1 METKL
6 SRGGFLRPETI
17 IEETGIKKGMKIADF
32 GCGAGYFSIPMAK
45 IVEEKG
51 KIYALDIL
59 KTALESVKSKAK
71 LEGLLN
77 VIDIRSNLEV
87 LGGSKLKDE
96 SVDLALLAN
105 ILFQSSKKAD
115 IVKEVKRILK
125 KHGRMVVIE
134 WKEKQPMGPPEKL
147 IASKGLVQDLAK
159 SGGFKFKKEFPAG
172 RNHWG
177 MIFTK

>member
-1 METKL
+1 METEL
-6 SRGGFLRPETI
+6 PRGGFLCPETI
-17 IEETGIKKGMKIADF
+17 IEEIGIKESMKIADF
-32 GCGAGYFSIPMAK
+32 GCGAGYFTIPIAR
-45 IVEEKG
+45 IVGEKG

-71 LEGLLN
+71 LEGLFN

-87 LGGSKLKDE
+87 LGGSKLQDE

-125 KHGRMVVIE
+125 KHGKMVVIE

-147 IASKGLVQDLAK
+147 IVSKGLVQDLAK
-159 SGGFKFKKEFPAG
+159 SEGFKFKKEFPAG
-172 RNHWG
+172 MNHWG
-177 MIFTK
+177 IIFAK

>member
-6 SRGGFLRPETI
+6 PKGGFLCPETI
-17 IEETGIKKGMKIADF
+17 IEEIGIKEGMKIADF
-32 GCGAGYFSIPMAK
+32 GCGAGYFTIPMAK

-77 VIDIRSNLEV
+77 VMGVQSNLEV
-87 LGGSKLKDE
+87 LGGSKLQDE
-96 SVDLALLAN
+96 SIDLALLAN

-125 KHGRMVVIE
+125 KDGGMVVIE

-147 IASKGLVQDLAK
+147 IASRGLVQDLAK
-159 SGGFKFKKEFPAG
+159 SEGFKFKKEFPAG
-172 RNHWG
+172 KNHWG
-177 MIFTK
+177 MIFVK

>member
-6 SRGGFLRPETI
+6 TKGGFLRPETI
-17 IEETGIKKGMKIADF
+17 IEELGIKKGIKIADF
-32 GCGAGYFSIPMAK
+32 GCGAGYFTIPMAK
-45 IVEEKG
+45 IVDEKG

-71 LEGLLN
+71 FEGLLN
-77 VIDIRSNLEV
+77 VIGIRSNLEV
-87 LGGSKLKDE
+87 LGGSKLKAQ

-125 KHGRMVVIE
+125 KNGRMVVIE

-147 IASKGLVQDLAK
+147 ITSKGLVQDLAK
-159 SGGFKFKKEFPAG
+159 SEGFKFKKEFPAG
-172 RNHWG
+172 RGHWG
-177 MIFTK
+177 MIFAK